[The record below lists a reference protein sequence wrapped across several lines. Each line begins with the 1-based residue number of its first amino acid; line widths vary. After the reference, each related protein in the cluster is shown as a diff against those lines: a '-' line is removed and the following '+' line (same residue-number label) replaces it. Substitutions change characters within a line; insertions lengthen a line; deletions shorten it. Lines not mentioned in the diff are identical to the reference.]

1 MGDSRVCTACGA
13 GLVGP
18 FEPDVP
24 VSYVPPAGGERQES
38 IRATTRSWIC
48 PGCGLVH
55 WYADDQD
62 LAKLQ
67 QLDSVKELEG
77 VEPGSS
83 YERRA
88 QMQRMLRK
96 VRRI

>member
-1 MGDSRVCTACGA
+1 
-13 GLVGP
+13 
-18 FEPDVP
+18 
-24 VSYVPPAGGERQES
+24 
-38 IRATTRSWIC
+38 
-48 PGCGLVH
+48 LVH

-67 QLDSVKELEG
+67 QLDAVEELEG